1 MNPEHELMYSDVRQ
15 LLVAY
20 ALNDYAATVLAP
32 MVARKSLLM
41 NHLYE
46 DMGFA
51 SRTEMGK
58 FMQRNFPELAAEKP
72 KDKLWKKYL
81 YDRIGSIAPAC
92 ATCDDQLTCFKC
104 IVKELSA

>member
-1 MNPEHELMYSDVRQ
+1 MIPEHEKMYSDVKS
-15 LLVAY
+15 LLASY
-20 ALNDYAATVLAP
+20 AVNHYAATVLAP
-32 MVARKSLLM
+32 MVARHSLMM

-46 DMGFA
+46 DLGFS

-58 FMQRNFPELAAEKP
+58 FMKRNFPKLAEEKP

-92 ATCDDQLTCFKC
+92 ATCDDQLTCFRC
-104 IVKELSA
+104 LFQEIGA